1 MNERIIQLIK
11 ERLDEEKSKLRE
23 YTRRQQFDFAII
35 HSARIDVLYWIL
47 KILEKGGDVNE

>member
-1 MNERIIQLIK
+1 VNERIIQLIK